1 MRLSKNPVAGIASQ
15 HFRLLH
21 HFFVAAVLAGFCEG
35 ESAMWMIILG
45 ALLVLAGAMGASAY
59 RSVSPVSA
67 TISEVISLLV
77 LAGAAGFMLFYVGPR
92 FKELYIGFGAEVPV
106 VTVWA
111 IRVLDFV
118 RLWGIFLIPSLIGLA
133 IFGGI
138 SFYKA
143 HGQEQTRQRA
153 RTCSLLVTAVSTSL
167 IVLFTV
173 AILLPFPRL
182 LEDLSLMR
190 TAVFGSD
197 WAFCREIHSLFLA
210 RL

>member
-1 MRLSKNPVAGIASQ
+1 M
-15 HFRLLH
+15 
-21 HFFVAAVLAGFCEG
+21 LAGFCEG
-35 ESAMWMIILG
+35 ELRMWMVILG
-45 ALLVLAGAMGASAY
+45 ALLILAAAAGAAAYSAISTV
-59 RSVSPVSA
+59 RA
-67 TISEVISLLV
+67 TIAEVLSLLA
-77 LAGAAGFMLFYVGPR
+77 LAGAASFMLFNVGPR
-92 FKELYIGFGAEVPV
+92 FKEMYIGFGVEVPV

-118 RLWGIFLIPSLIGLA
+118 HLGGIFLIASLIGLG

-138 SFYKA
+138 SFYTA
-143 HGQEQTRQRA
+143 HRQEQTRPRA
-153 RTCSLLVTAVSTSL
+153 RSCSLLVTVLGTSL
-167 IVLFTV
+167 IVLFTA

-197 WAFCREIHSLFLA
+197 WAFSHEIYSRSWA